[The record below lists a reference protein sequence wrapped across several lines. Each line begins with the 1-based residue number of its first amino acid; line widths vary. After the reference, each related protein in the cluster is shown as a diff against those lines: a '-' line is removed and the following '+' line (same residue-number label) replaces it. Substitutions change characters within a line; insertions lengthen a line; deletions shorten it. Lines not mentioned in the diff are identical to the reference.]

1 MPAAAW
7 RSSAECTPKAGLGAR
22 RSHPMPRPWR
32 RPLKRKD
39 VFRQP
44 PIKLRL
50 LRLPEPRRRKPDRG
64 RFLMPRC
71 EAAMR
76 GHGRLMPPTWRVDT
90 EAQEACVTLVASALD
105 RPAARAVPVHTQ
117 PPDCFLQLKMNA
129 ETRSHHE
136 CTSRGGLPETLRED
150 EEVTLRRRY
159 GAQPGY
165 TRECQSHSCG

>member
-1 MPAAAW
+1 MPAVAW

-50 LRLPEPRRRKPDRG
+50 LRLPEPRRRKPNRG

-90 EAQEACVTLVASALD
+90 EAQEACVTLVAGALD
-105 RPAARAVPVHTQ
+105 RPAARAMPVRPTSGLLFTIENGCRDQ
-117 PPDCFLQLKMNA
+117 KPS
-129 ETRSHHE
+129 RVHE
-136 CTSRGGLPETLRED
+136 PWRLLPEALRED

-159 GAQPGY
+159 GARPGY
-165 TRECQSHSCG
+165 TRECQSHSCD

>member
-1 MPAAAW
+1 
-7 RSSAECTPKAGLGAR
+7 
-22 RSHPMPRPWR
+22 
-32 RPLKRKD
+32 
-39 VFRQP
+39 
-44 PIKLRL
+44 
-50 LRLPEPRRRKPDRG
+50 
-64 RFLMPRC
+64 
-71 EAAMR
+71 MR

-105 RPAARAVPVHTQ
+105 RPAARAVPVRRTTSGLLFTIEN
-117 PPDCFLQLKMNA
+117 DA